1 MRVQRGTGC
10 YDPGAVQRAL
20 QDAAGNVDQARSAH
34 MVCQH
39 AAALLSQ
46 PLRAPGLGCLA
57 RPVCRLSPMR
67 DVQAIEILIERQ
79 TSEAL
84 GRVVHISGATASAS
98 STGAVASTQMGQTPI
113 AKQVNT
119 TDATTADVDHL
130 ADAEPQRR
138 PPRNKP
144 CPCGSGAKYKNCCA
158 AVAAAALR
166 RQQAAVEAG
175 HEAGV
180 RVDQMQTLYL

>member
-1 MRVQRGTGC
+1 M
-10 YDPGAVQRAL
+10 GAGVPCAL
-20 QDAAGNVDQARSAH
+20 PCAPSNY
-34 MVCQH
+34 VC
-39 AAALLSQ
+39 
-46 PLRAPGLGCLA
+46 
-57 RPVCRLSPMR
+57 

-84 GRVVHISGATASAS
+84 GRVVHVSGPAAGASMQSELQDTERHS
-98 STGAVASTQMGQTPI
+98 S
-113 AKQVNT
+113 
-119 TDATTADVDHL
+119 TDATTLSGEQSAGTDSYC
-130 ADAEPQRR
+130 R

-144 CPCGSGAKYKNCCA
+144 CPCGSGMKNKNCCA

-166 RQQAAVEAG
+166 REQAAIEAG